1 MEDGHGGNCN
11 EVAGDTSNDGG
22 GKNCDEESEIVVVV
36 GGKKIA
42 NTCTLDHSDRHD
54 DHGHHRDS
62 CDWRVQNHL
71 ADSVASIRRQ
81 RLFPGVTGCSPN
93 IRNGNKATPL
103 HLAALNGH
111 QGVVQVRT

>member
-42 NTCTLDHSDRHD
+42 NTCTLDHNDRHD
-54 DHGHHRDS
+54 DHGHRDS